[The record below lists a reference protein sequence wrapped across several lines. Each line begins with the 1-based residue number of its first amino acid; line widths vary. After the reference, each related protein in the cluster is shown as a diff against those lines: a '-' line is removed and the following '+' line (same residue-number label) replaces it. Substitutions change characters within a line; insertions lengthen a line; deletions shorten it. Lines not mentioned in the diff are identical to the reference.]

1 MAWQILST
9 ETGDKDVK
17 YKATSEGRVA
27 RVTLPIGREV
37 TDADF
42 DTAFQVAIGVW
53 KAKNG
58 R

>member
-1 MAWQILST
+1 MTWIVLST

-17 YKATSEGRVA
+17 YKATSAGRVS

-42 DTAFQVAIGVW
+42 DTAFRVALTAW
-53 KAKNG
+53 KAKIT